1 MRLRLLALSAAAVL
15 SLVSALPA
23 AAAPESLS
31 CAGSV
36 SFFGRPILFNTTVT
50 VDSSLLATLTTDQPV
65 KLSNGLTA
73 TITSVST
80 TNGTLSFT
88 ATAMLANRFNA
99 TVTCSG
105 AAPAPAL

>member
-36 SFFGRPILFNTTVT
+36 TFFGRTIPFHTTVT
-50 VDSSLLATLTTDQPV
+50 VDSSALQNLKATETV
-65 KLSNGLTA
+65 RLSNGLTV
-73 TITSVST
+73 TITSV
-80 TNGTLSFT
+80 TNADGTLTFT
-88 ATAMLANRFNA
+88 ATSAPNGINA